1 MATKAQPAAAAET
14 LRRTANYHAAVW
26 GPRYFASIPLDESVF
41 ESYTK
46 QVQEMKVHVK
56 NMLIDSKVNNVETV
70 KLINLLCR
78 LGVSYHFESEI
89 ENFMNQAFDSMHNL
103 ARQND
108 VYDLDTTA
116 IIFRVFRQ
124 FGYKMSCDVF
134 NKFRDNDSNFEE
146 SLANDVKG
154 MLSLYEASH
163 LITHGEN
170 ILDKALAYTST
181 RLLKFVESECESP
194 LAKHI
199 AYALQQPFHKGIPR
213 IESKQYISFYEQ
225 EDCCNEMLL
234 KLAKIDYN
242 LVQLFYQRE
251 LSQLSRWYNILD
263 IPSNFPY
270 ARERIAEIHMWSL
283 GTYSEPRYSDARVI
297 LTKVIT
303 MISILDDTYD
313 LYGTIEELRLL
324 TDAIDRWD
332 IDVIDQL
339 PEYMRFLYSS
349 LLNVYHEFENQLK
362 SEGRSYAVS
371 YAKYAMKEVSRAYH
385 LEAEWF
391 HTGIVPTFDEYLEN
405 GLISSSYHTIL
416 SGSFLGMGEIA
427 GVDAFEWLK
436 SNPKMVRALMAI
448 GRLMNDIVSHKDE
461 QKRGDAASG
470 VEVYMK
476 QYGASEGEAVKYV
489 EKKVADA
496 WKDINEGLMMRPNNM
511 SMHLLMA
518 VVNLSR
524 TSHFFYKFGD
534 KYTDSISS
542 KDYVKALFVDQI
554 PLSA

>member
-14 LRRTANYHAAVW
+14 LRRTANYHASVW
-26 GPRYFASIPLDESVF
+26 GPRFFASIPFDESVF

-46 QVQEMKVHVK
+46 QVEEMKVQVR
-56 NMLIDSKVNNVETV
+56 NMLTDSKVSDVETV

-89 ENFMNQAFDSMHNL
+89 EDFLNQAIDSMHNL
-103 ARQND
+103 ACQND
-108 VYDLDTTA
+108 VCDLDTIA
-116 IIFRVFRQ
+116 ILFRVFRQ

-134 NKFRDNDSNFEE
+134 NKFRDSDGNFKE
-146 SLANDVKG
+146 SLAKDVKG

-163 LITHGEN
+163 LIMHGEN
-170 ILDKALAYTST
+170 ILDKALVYTST

-213 IESKQYISFYEQ
+213 IESKQYISFYE
-225 EDCCNEMLL
+225 EDESSNEMLL
-234 KLAKIDYN
+234 KFAKIDYN
-242 LVQLFYQRE
+242 LLQVFYQRE
-251 LSQLSRWYNILD
+251 LSQLSSWYDTLD

-270 ARERIAEIHMWSL
+270 ARERIAEVHMWSVAV
-283 GTYSEPRYSDARVI
+283 YFEPCYSDARII
-297 LTKVIT
+297 LSKVIT

-313 LYGTIEELRLL
+313 LYGTIEELWLL

-332 IDVIDQL
+332 VDVIVQL
-339 PEYMRFLYSS
+339 PNYMKFLYSS

-371 YAKYAMKEVSRAYH
+371 YAKYAMKELSRGYRV
-385 LEAEWF
+385 EAEWF

-405 GLISSSYHTIL
+405 GLITSSYHTIL

-427 GVDAFEWLK
+427 GMDAFEWLK
-436 SNPKMVRALMAI
+436 SKPKILQASMAI

-476 QYGASEGEAVKYV
+476 QYGISETEAVKYV
-489 EKKVADA
+489 ENKVSDA
-496 WKDINEGLMMRPNNM
+496 WKDINEGHVRPNTM
-511 SMHLLMA
+511 SIHLFMR

-524 TSHFFYKFGD
+524 ASHFFYKFDD
-534 KYTDSISS
+534 KYTDPRST
-542 KDYVKALFVDQI
+542 KDYVKALFVDKI
-554 PLSA
+554 PLGA